1 MPRTRTS
8 RAIQRSS
15 PTGRTY
21 NRFCPL
27 SLTLDKVGDRWT
39 LHILYSLMTGP
50 KRYTDL
56 KDYLAGAGSNVLGDR
71 LRLLT
76 ADGIVARSAGRAPG
90 SDVSYHL
97 TERGTALVPAIRA
110 LTLWGLRALTMKTDG
125 EPDGVTFDQRWAI
138 GNQGLAKRELFQWTV
153 DSNEISLAVE
163 GHQLTRTRGRAKNP
177 AASLEISSEVLA
189 RVMAGE
195 FTIPEGARRGVL
207 RLQGTLAAQRRMFR
221 ATGFPVYSL
230 GDLAS

>member
-15 PTGRTY
+15 PTERTY

-110 LTLWGLRALTMKTDG
+110 LTLWGLGALTMRTDD
-125 EPDGVTFDQRWAI
+125 ESDGVTFDQRWAI

-153 DSNEISLAVE
+153 DSDEISLAVE

-195 FTIPEGARRGVL
+195 FTIPEGSRRGML